1 MPVVK
6 IEKQKAQHNNAGD
19 GLLSEYELP
28 MDQDWEIPRDKLVLG
43 KVLGEGAFGKVV
55 IGEAID
61 LLKHDSKVTVAV
73 KMLKGLPFA
82 YFLVLFN

>member
-1 MPVVK
+1 MVK
-6 IEKQKAQHNNAGD
+6 IEKQKTQLNNAGD

-28 MDQDWEIPRDKLVLG
+28 MDQDWEIPREKLVLG
-43 KVLGEGAFGKVV
+43 KALGEGAFGKVV

-73 KMLKGLPFA
+73 KMLKGWP
-82 YFLVLFN
+82 LVYLLVFN